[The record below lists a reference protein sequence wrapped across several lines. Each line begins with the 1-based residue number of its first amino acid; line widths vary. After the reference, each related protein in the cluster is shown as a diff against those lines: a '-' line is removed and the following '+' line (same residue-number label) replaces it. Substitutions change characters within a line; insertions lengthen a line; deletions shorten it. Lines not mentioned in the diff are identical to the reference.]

1 MTVSKIIDLVE
12 DIKEKYNI
20 VGREDELKLCLAAK
34 LAKKHLLLEG
44 DVGTGKTFLAH
55 SISNYYS
62 QALER
67 VDGDERYTASNL
79 IGHFDPPSVINQ
91 GYCWDSFMLGPL
103 TKAMKNG
110 SILFLNEINR
120 LNEGTQNVLLAAMDE
135 GLVKIPK
142 LGDVLAEEG
151 FYIIASMNPAEYVAT
166 SPLSEALRDRFAWLK
181 LTYQSEEEE
190 RDIVKVRTGVDSEE
204 VLSIAVRMTRETRN
218 WIDLRRGSSIRG
230 AIDLASI
237 IQYLDPEDAKSW
249 ADAAIMS
256 LVTKVEL
263 EDGVEQTVEDVITT
277 IVQKVLTEMDF
288 H

>member
-1 MTVSKIIDLVE
+1 MTVTKIHDLVK
-12 DIKEKYNI
+12 DIKDKYNI
-20 VGREDELKLCLAAK
+20 VGREEKLKLCLAAK

-55 SISNYYS
+55 SISSYYS

-103 TKAMKNG
+103 TKAMQNG
-110 SILFLNEINR
+110 SIMFLNEINR

-142 LGDVLAEEG
+142 LGDVIAKEG

-166 SPLSEALRDRFAWLK
+166 SPLSEALRDRFAWIK
-181 LTYQSEEEE
+181 LTYQDEEEE
-190 RDIVKVRTGVDSEE
+190 RDIVRVRTGIDDEE

-237 IQYLDPEDAKSW
+237 IQYLDPTNAKSW
-249 ADAAIMS
+249 NDAAVMS

-263 EDGVEQTVEDVITT
+263 EDGVEQTVEDVIST

>member
-1 MTVSKIIDLVE
+1 MTMTKINDLVN
-12 DIKEKYNI
+12 DIKGKYNI
-20 VGREDELKLCLAAK
+20 VGREDELRLCLAAK
-34 LAKKHLLLEG
+34 MAKKHLLLEG

-110 SILFLNEINR
+110 SIMFLNEINR

-142 LGDVLAEEG
+142 LGDVIAEEG

-166 SPLSEALRDRFAWLK
+166 SPLSEALRDRFAWIK
-181 LTYQSEEEE
+181 LIYQSEEEE
-190 RDIVKVRTGVDSEE
+190 RDIVRVRTGVEDEQ
-204 VLSIAVRMTRETRN
+204 VLSMAVRMARETRN

-263 EDGVEQTVEDVITT
+263 EDGVEQTIEDVIKT

-288 H
+288 Q

>member
-12 DIKEKYNI
+12 DIKDKYNI

-55 SISNYYS
+55 SISNYHS

-142 LGDVLAEEG
+142 LGDVLAKEG

-181 LTYQSEEEE
+181 LTYQTEEEE
-190 RDIVKVRTGVDSEE
+190 RDIVKVRTGVDDDE
-204 VLSIAVRMTRETRN
+204 VLSIAVRMMRETRN

-237 IQYLDPEDAKSW
+237 IQYLDPTDARSW

-263 EDGVEQTVEDVITT
+263 EDGVEQTIEGVIST

>member
-1 MTVSKIIDLVE
+1 M
-12 DIKEKYNI
+12 
-20 VGREDELKLCLAAK
+20 
-34 LAKKHLLLEG
+34 
-44 DVGTGKTFLAH
+44 
-55 SISNYYS
+55 
-62 QALER
+62 Q
-67 VDGDERYTASNL
+67 
-79 IGHFDPPSVINQ
+79 
-91 GYCWDSFMLGPL
+91 
-103 TKAMKNG
+103 NG
-110 SILFLNEINR
+110 SIMFLNEINR

-142 LGDVLAEEG
+142 LGDVIAKEG

-166 SPLSEALRDRFAWLK
+166 SPLSEALRDRFAWIK
-181 LTYQSEEEE
+181 LTYQDEEEE
-190 RDIVKVRTGVDSEE
+190 RDIVRVRTGIDDEE

-237 IQYLDPEDAKSW
+237 IQYLDPTDAKSW
-249 ADAAIMS
+249 NDAAVMS

-263 EDGVEQTVEDVITT
+263 EDGVEQTVEDVIST